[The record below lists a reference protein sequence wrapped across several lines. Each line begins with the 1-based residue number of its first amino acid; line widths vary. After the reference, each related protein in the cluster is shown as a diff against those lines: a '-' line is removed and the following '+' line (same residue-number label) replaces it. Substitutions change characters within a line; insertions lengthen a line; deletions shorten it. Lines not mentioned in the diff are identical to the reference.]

1 MVKRAK
7 PAAGDGGSRQHIG
20 SGQNHAA
27 ETKATPDT
35 TQAVLPIDPIIVGD
49 RTRRNP
55 GDVAGL
61 ATSIA
66 EIGLSES
73 DHPRRERTPAGWRS
87 KARRVQAQGAMMKKR
102 PFSLDIVGPG
112 AGEYSASVVEV
123 RTVERPDRLSAVI
136 TFALDSDP
144 PFSVPDFFLLD
155 AERQGTDTNRGRAR
169 IGQLIRIAGGD
180 PKSISSPDDLQL
192 LVGARVRV
200 VIRVRERDG
209 IQVPEIASI
218 LPPAEER

>member
-1 MVKRAK
+1 MWSCSLMATSLAK
-7 PAAGDGGSRQHIG
+7 P
-20 SGQNHAA
+20 
-27 ETKATPDT
+27 
-35 TQAVLPIDPIIVGD
+35 
-49 RTRRNP
+49 RR
-55 GDVAGL
+55 GVA
-61 ATSIA
+61 
-66 EIGLSES
+66 
-73 DHPRRERTPAGWRS
+73 
-87 KARRVQAQGAMMKKR
+87 
-102 PFSLDIVGPG
+102 PG
-112 AGEYSASVVEV
+112 AGNEKDFECASPARRREFSASVVEV
-123 RTVERPDRLSAVI
+123 RTVERPDRLFAVI

-144 PFSVPDFFLLD
+144 PFSVADFVLLD

-180 PKSISSPDDLQL
+180 PKSISSPDELQL